1 MLRGAYHK
9 VVMIRWLM
17 LVCAASAFLSAQV
30 IEFENNGLKYQTLT
44 RGGVTIMYA
53 HLPTQ
58 TRDYAVLQISIS
70 NGSKTSWNFKPE
82 DFAFRRAEGGEVRA
96 EPARVVVGRMI
107 EKGSRDEA
115 IRLVTAYEASLYGMS
130 RYRAPSGYEQRRQ
143 QMLAELTSV
152 KIKAAAAAS
161 AISFAATKL
170 KPGEST
176 DGAIFYAT
184 QGKPL
189 GAGQLVVNAAGELF
203 EFKPEEHTAT
213 HRPIE

>member
-1 MLRGAYHK
+1 MRRA
-9 VVMIRWLM
+9 VFC
-17 LVCAASAFLSAQV
+17 LVAGFTLAAQV
-30 IEFENNGLKYQTLT
+30 IEFENGGLRYQTLT

-53 HLPTQ
+53 HLGIQ
-58 TRDYAVLQISIS
+58 TRDYAVLQVSIA
-70 NGSKTSWNFKPE
+70 NGSKTTWNIKPE
-82 DFAFRRAEGGEVRA
+82 DFAFERAESTLIRA
-96 EPARVVVGRMI
+96 EQARVVVGRMI

-115 IRLVTAYEASLYGMS
+115 IRLVTAYERSLYGMS

-161 AISFAATKL
+161 AIAFAATKL

-176 DGAIFYAT
+176 DGAIFYST

-189 GAGQLVVNAAGELF
+189 GTGRLVVNAAGEVF
-203 EFKPEEHTAT
+203 EFKPEDHGKTIDSESSTPPLQT
-213 HRPIE
+213 RPR